1 MTYNPP
7 PPNMPPPPP
16 GYGAVP
22 QRLPSQVSTA
32 SILLFIAGGF
42 SVLGGLLLL
51 ALGSIGA
58 IFAVVGVIVLI
69 VGAAEIWIGV
79 ALRQLKSWA
88 RVAAIAIAGV
98 VAVLDLVSLIKG
110 GYTSIVGLALNL
122 VVIYLLNQPDAKR
135 AFELSGR

>member
-1 MTYNPP
+1 VWP
-7 PPNMPPPPP
+7 
-16 GYGAVP
+16 
-22 QRLPSQVSTA
+22 
-32 SILLFIAGGF
+32 